1 MERISANELT
11 TKHERIDH
19 NGRVTPNWSNRLF
32 NPRNVNLYFQS
43 MQEKINY
50 YLRILKDGTND
61 EKLWHEAETQLPL
74 LIQETKNKN
83 GK

>member
-1 MERISANELT
+1 
-11 TKHERIDH
+11 
-19 NGRVTPNWSNRLF
+19 
-32 NPRNVNLYFQS
+32 

-74 LIQETKNKN
+74 LIQESKNKN